1 MLEPWLQIGD
11 RALAFA
17 SPQYVALAYLAPLL
31 VVLAIVAHLRRRAAA
46 RAGWPVPSAWRLW
59 LATLVRTG
67 AYLCAVAA
75 LSGATLVETERE
87 DRLTVVALEDASQS
101 ITRTESGWMRD
112 WLDELVGSMRRDDE
126 FALLGFGRD
135 AGLVSGPG
143 APVLPES
150 TAAEIDGSATNLM
163 SAIDSGASLA
173 SVRGGALVLLS
184 DGNQNAGDASV
195 AAESARRRGVR
206 IYPIVP
212 PRHQAP
218 LAIEHVTAPDV
229 ARQGSDV
236 KLAVAIANR
245 GSETLEATLVA
256 RQGDV
261 ELGRV
266 PLRVAPGRSVVDA
279 EVRAG
284 QPGHYAVTVALEAP
298 PEVASPRSR
307 RGTTLSVL
315 EPPRV
320 LVVSGDAAL
329 VPLLRDAGFEVE
341 RRGQLGAISPA
352 ELARFHAV
360 VLGTV
365 SRNDIAPAAFEA
377 LEQYVRDQGGGLLVA
392 AGRGLVSD
400 EKLRGSALER
410 ILPVRVRE
418 QKPKERVREPMALFL
433 VIDRSSSMS
442 YGVRL
447 DQPNPSRIAYA
458 REAALALIAQLEDR
472 DEVGA
477 VAFDTET
484 SLLAPLQSLQSSRAK
499 VTDLISRL
507 QPSGGTDF
515 KEALEIAARQLIA
528 SGRTTRH
535 IILLSDGASIRP
547 SAEHDPLIAA
557 LSRSGVTVT
566 SIRIGDDKDSHA
578 LVKQIAEA
586 TGGSFYLVTDAVSL
600 PSLMI
605 ADTRQRAGR
614 KDDDDEKPTDAAF
627 RPRVASQ
634 GEALGGIRERD
645 LPMLQEMASVPLKA
659 GATAWLT
666 GGPRGEGSPILAG
679 WQNGLGRVAVFTANP
694 GTDWQSWGQV
704 RRFWSQLVRWVA
716 RPQSADEVRLS
727 VRDDGAS
734 PMLSIDTYD
743 SAPDASLTLQI
754 TGRDGSVRE
763 LAPPALGPRH
773 HEIAL
778 PPLDTIEP
786 RVVIEK
792 RRGKEL
798 LFSREEWLPAA
809 TVSEQVGREDPEAE
823 PNWALLSQ
831 IAEITGGAVNAP
843 LGEILKR
850 APAER
855 QITFPLVH
863 VLAMAAFLLALGDI
877 AIRLIG
883 ARRIDV

>member
-1 MLEPWLQIGD
+1 MLEQWLQLGD
-11 RALAFA
+11 RGLAFE
-17 SPQYVALAYLAPLL
+17 SPQYVALAYLAPLF
-31 VVLAIVAHLRRRAAA
+31 VVLALVTHLRRRAAA
-46 RAGWPVPSAWRLW
+46 REGWPVAPAWRLW
-59 LATLVRTG
+59 AATLFRSA

-75 LSGATLVETERE
+75 VSGATLVETERE
-87 DRLTVVALEDASQS
+87 DRLTVIAAQDASQS
-101 ITRTESGWMRD
+101 ISRNESGWMGD
-112 WLDELVGSMRRDDE
+112 WLDELVGTMRRDDE
-126 FALLGFGRD
+126 FALLTFGRD

-143 APVLPES
+143 APALPES
-150 TAAEIDGSATNLM
+150 VAVETDGSATNLM

-173 SVRGGALVLLS
+173 SMRGGALVLLT

-206 IYPIVP
+206 VYPVVP

-245 GSETLEATLVA
+245 GTETLEATLVA
-256 RQGDV
+256 RQGDT

-298 PEVASPRSR
+298 PEVASPRAR

-315 EPPRV
+315 APPRV
-320 LVVSGDAAL
+320 LLISGDAAL

-341 RRGQLGAISPA
+341 RRGQLGAVTPA

-360 VLGTV
+360 ILGTV
-365 SRNDIAPAAFEA
+365 SRDDLAPGAFEA
-377 LEQYVRDQGGGLLVA
+377 LEVYVRDQGGGLLVA

-410 ILPVRVRE
+410 LLPVRVRE

-447 DQPNPSRIAYA
+447 DQPNPSRISYA

-484 SLLAPLQSLQSSRAK
+484 SLLAPLQSLQTSRAK
-499 VTDLISRL
+499 VNDLISRL
-507 QPSGGTDF
+507 VPSGGTDF

-547 SAEHDPLIAA
+547 VAEHDALVAA
-557 LSRSGVTVT
+557 LARSGVTVT

-586 TGGSFYLVTDAVSL
+586 TGGSFYLVVDAVSL

-605 ADTRQRAGR
+605 EDTRQRAGR
-614 KDDDDEKPTDAAF
+614 EKQEDEPTDAAF
-627 RPRVASQ
+627 RPRIANQ
-634 GEALGGIRERD
+634 GEALGGLRERD
-645 LPMLQEMASVPLKA
+645 LPALREMANVPLKS

-666 GGPRGEGSPILAG
+666 GGPGGGPILAG

-694 GTDWQSWGQV
+694 GAEWQSWGQV
-704 RRFWSQLVRWVA
+704 RRFWSQLVRWLA
-716 RPQSADEVRLS
+716 RPQSADEVRLA
-727 VRDDGAS
+727 VRDDGS
-734 PMLSIDTYD
+734 STTLSIDTYD
-743 SAPDASLTLQI
+743 SAPDASLTLKI
-754 TGRDGSVRE
+754 TGRDGVVRE

-798 LFSREEWLPAA
+798 LFSREEWLPSA
-809 TVSEQVGREDPEAE
+809 TASEQIGKEDQEAE

-831 IAEITGGAVNAP
+831 VAEITGGAVNAP
-843 LGEILKR
+843 LAEILKR

-863 VLAMAAFLLALGDI
+863 VLAVAAFVLALSDI
-877 AIRLIG
+877 GVRLIG
-883 ARRIDV
+883 VRRVAI

>member
-11 RALAFA
+11 RGLAFEA
-17 SPQYVALAYLAPLL
+17 SQYVPLAYLAPLF
-31 VVLAIVAHLRRRAAA
+31 VVLAIVAHVRRRAAA
-46 RAGWPVPSAWRLW
+46 RAGWPAAPAWRLW
-59 LATLVRTG
+59 LATVLRTG

-75 LSGATLVETERE
+75 IAGATLVETERE
-87 DRLTVVALEDASQS
+87 DRLTVIAAQDASQS
-101 ITRTESGWMRD
+101 ITRAERAWMGD
-112 WLDELVGSMRRDDE
+112 WIEVLVGTMRRDDE
-126 FALLGFGRD
+126 FALLHFGRE

-143 APVLPES
+143 KPSLPEDV
-150 TAAEIDGSATNLM
+150 TGEVDGSATNLM
-163 SAIDSGASLA
+163 AAIDSGASLA
-173 SVRGGALVLLS
+173 SMGGGALVLLS
-184 DGNQNAGDASV
+184 DGNQNAGDASA

-206 IYPIVP
+206 VYPIVP

-218 LAIEHVTAPDV
+218 LSIEHVTAPDV

-245 GSETLEATLVA
+245 GTVPLEATLVA
-256 RQGDV
+256 RQGDT

-266 PLRVAPGRSVVDA
+266 PLRVEPGRSVVDA

-298 PEVASPRSR
+298 PEVASPRAR

-315 EPPRV
+315 APPRV

-341 RRGQLGAISPA
+341 RRGQLGAITSA

-365 SRNDIAPAAFEA
+365 SRTDIAPGAFEA
-377 LEQYVRDQGGGLLVA
+377 LEEYVRDQGGGLLVA

-410 ILPVRVRE
+410 LLPVRVRE

-447 DQPNPSRIAYA
+447 DQPNPSRMAYA

-484 SLLAPLQSLQSSRAK
+484 SLLAPLQPLQTSRAK
-499 VTDLISRL
+499 TSDLISRL
-507 QPSGGTDF
+507 MPSGGTDF

-535 IILLSDGASIRP
+535 VILLSDGASIRP
-547 SAEHDPLIAA
+547 AAEHDALIAA
-557 LSRSGVTVT
+557 LARSGVTVT

-586 TGGSFYLVTDAVSL
+586 TDGSFYLVTDAVSL

-614 KDDDDEKPTDAAF
+614 EEDEEPKDTAF

-634 GEALGGIRERD
+634 GEALGGLRERD
-645 LPMLQEMASVPLKA
+645 LPMLREMASVPLKS

-666 GGPRGEGSPILAG
+666 GGPSGEGSPVLAG

-694 GTDWQSWGQV
+694 GTEWQSWGGV

-716 RPQSADEVRLS
+716 RPQSADEVRLAL
-727 VRDDGAS
+727 RDDGAT

-743 SAPDASLTLQI
+743 SAPDASLTLKI
-754 TGRDGSVRE
+754 TGRDGTVRE

-798 LFSREEWLPAA
+798 LFAREEWLPSA
-809 TVSEQVGREDPEAE
+809 TTGEQIGREDPEAE
-823 PNWALLSQ
+823 PGWALLSQ

-843 LGEILKR
+843 LAEILKR

-863 VLAMAAFLLALGDI
+863 VLAMAAFVLALGDI
-877 AIRLIG
+877 GLRLIG
-883 ARRIDV
+883 ARRLD